1 MNVKL
6 ALLAAAGTF
15 ALISGAHAQDNQG
28 YYGTIGA
35 GVALENETDFES
47 DISAPAAFDSQA
59 ELDSNIAVFGAL
71 GKYFENGFRGEVE
84 LASRSQNIEA
94 LPGDGIAFAGFPSG
108 TELGEQGALTLMAN
122 VYKDFNL
129 DAAGRISPYLGI
141 GAGVARVRTEV
152 NNVAD
157 GDFAFDV
164 ADMAVSNIAVVE
176 DTEFVP
182 AFQGLAG
189 LTFDFT
195 DNMMFTAGY
204 RFLATSEFEHD
215 AYINGPETKVS
226 GEYQSHELLAGLR
239 WNWGAPAPV
248 AAPAPAPV
256 TMKTCFDGSRIPV
269 SSACPAQMA
278 VAAVTEVDP
287 LIVYFD
293 YDKASLSSASEQLIS
308 AKVSEVMEGDLS
320 AVSVSGNT
328 DTVGSSAYNQAL
340 SARRAAVVRDALV
353 SRGISA
359 NVISVEALGES
370 NPARATGDGVKEP
383 LNRRTEVE
391 FSF

>member
-6 ALLAAAGTF
+6 ALLAAAGSF
-15 ALISGAHAQDNQG
+15 ALISGAHAQDMQG
-28 YYGTIGA
+28 YYGALGA

-47 DISAPAAFDSQA
+47 NDSGPAPFESEL
-59 ELDSNIAVFGAL
+59 ELDSNVALYGAI
-71 GKYFENGFRGEVE
+71 GRYFSNGLRGELEFATRAQNVE
-84 LASRSQNIEA
+84 AA
-94 LPGDGIAFAGFPSG
+94 PGDGLGFAGFPNAAD
-108 TELGEQGALTLMAN
+108 LGDQTATTFMVNGF
-122 VYKDFNL
+122 KDFNI
-129 DAAGRISPYLGI
+129 DAAGRVSPYLGLGV
-141 GAGVARVRTEV
+141 GAARIRTEL
-152 NNVAD
+152 NNVA
-157 GDFAFDV
+157 GGTPALTV
-164 ADMAVSNIAVVE
+164 ADMATSNLLVVE

-182 AFQGLAG
+182 ALQAMAG

-195 DNMMFTAGY
+195 DNMMFSLGY
-204 RFLATSEFEHD
+204 RHLVTSEFKHD
-215 AYINGPETKVS
+215 AYVNGPATVAT
-226 GEYQSHELLAGLR
+226 GEFTSHELLAGLR

-248 AAPAPAPV
+248 APPAPAPV

-278 VAAVTEVDP
+278 VAAVTEVAP
-287 LIVYFD
+287 LTVYFD
-293 YDKASLSSASEQLIS
+293 YDKASLSPASEELI
-308 AKVSEVMEGDLS
+308 ATKVSEVMEGDLS

-353 SRGISA
+353 ARGISA